1 MSNKSLAINRN
12 FQKKSIKEDLAN
24 YKKERSNFSNQIKML
39 IKQNVSL
46 NEEKDGESQEL
57 SRLRSTRFD
66 LLNEINSKKKTQL
79 NKRNKTN
86 DKYKEIQ
93 VDYF

>member
-1 MSNKSLAINRN
+1 MSNNSIIRN
-12 FQKKSIKEDLAN
+12 FQKKSIKENLAN
-24 YKKERSNFSNQIKML
+24 YKKERSNFNEESVML
-39 IKQNVSL
+39 IKQNASL
-46 NEEKDGESQEL
+46 NEEKDGESQDL
-57 SRLRSTRFD
+57 SRLRSFRID
-66 LLNEINSKKKTQL
+66 LLNKINSKKKRQL

>member
-1 MSNKSLAINRN
+1 MSNNSIIRN
-12 FQKKSIKEDLAN
+12 FQKKSIKENLAN
-24 YKKERSNFSNQIKML
+24 YKKERSNFNEEKKML
-39 IKQNVSL
+39 IKQT
-46 NEEKDGESQEL
+46 DGESQEL
-57 SRLRSTRFD
+57 SRLRSIRFD
-66 LLNEINSKKKTQL
+66 LLNQINSKKKTQL

>member
-1 MSNKSLAINRN
+1 MSNNSIVHN
-12 FQKKSIKEDLAN
+12 FQKKSIKENLAN
-24 YKKERSNFSNQIKML
+24 YKKERSNFNEEKNML
-39 IKQNVSL
+39 IKQTDGWS
-46 NEEKDGESQEL
+46 KDLFRKMSNH
-57 SRLRSTRFD
+57 D
-66 LLNEINSKKKTQL
+66 NLLNKINSKKKTQL

>member
-1 MSNKSLAINRN
+1 MSNNSIIRN
-12 FQKKSIKEDLAN
+12 FQKKSIKENLAN
-24 YKKERSNFSNQIKML
+24 YKKERSNFNEESVML
-39 IKQNVSL
+39 IKQNASL
-46 NEEKDGESQEL
+46 NEEKDGESQDL
-57 SRLRSTRFD
+57 SRLRSFRID
-66 LLNEINSKKKTQL
+66 LLNKINSKKKTQL

>member
-1 MSNKSLAINRN
+1 
-12 FQKKSIKEDLAN
+12 
-24 YKKERSNFSNQIKML
+24 ML
-39 IKQNVSL
+39 IKQT
-46 NEEKDGESQEL
+46 DGESQEL
-57 SRLRSTRFD
+57 SRLRSIRFD
-66 LLNEINSKKKTQL
+66 LLNQINSKKKTQL

>member
-1 MSNKSLAINRN
+1 MSNNSIIRN
-12 FQKKSIKEDLAN
+12 FQKKSIKENLAN
-24 YKKERSNFSNQIKML
+24 YKKERSNFNEEKIMY
-39 IKQNVSL
+39 IKQNASS
-46 NEEKDGESQEL
+46 NKEKDGWSKVL
-57 SRLRSTRFD
+57 FRKMSNHD
-66 LLNEINSKKKTQL
+66 NLLNDINSKKKTQL

>member
-12 FQKKSIKEDLAN
+12 LQKKSIKENLAN
-24 YKKERSNFSNQIKML
+24 HKKERSNFNEEKVML

-46 NEEKDGESQEL
+46 NEQKDGESQEL

-66 LLNEINSKKKTQL
+66 LLNQINSKKKTQL
-79 NKRNKTN
+79 NQRNKTN

>member
-1 MSNKSLAINRN
+1 MSNNSIIRN
-12 FQKKSIKEDLAN
+12 FQKKSIKENLAN
-24 YKKERSNFSNQIKML
+24 YKKERSNFNEESVML
-39 IKQNVSL
+39 IKQNASL
-46 NEEKDGESQEL
+46 NEEKDGESQDL
-57 SRLRSTRFD
+57 SRLRSFRID
-66 LLNEINSKKKTQL
+66 LLNQINSKKKTQL